1 MLSWQVSVSCAH
13 HLDKPC
19 EACCSRCI
27 LPTAALDATHAV
39 SEVHLLRI
47 DGTFQ
52 QQQQWLPADGAH
64 SQLGGLAS
72 SQLPRCMLPAICLG
86 AISWQPF
93 PSSLEHTSASLL
105 CMANVPHALQN
116 LG

>member
-1 MLSWQVSVSCAH
+1 MQSLLQPSHLAH
-13 HLDKPC
+13 
-19 EACCSRCI
+19 CS
-27 LPTAALDATHAV
+27 LDAMHAV
-39 SEVHLLRI
+39 SEVHLLRT

-52 QQQQWLPADGAH
+52 QQQQWLPADGA
-64 SQLGGLAS
+64 QLQLRGLPS